1 MTLKNILTIVGC
13 VVITNQA
20 IAGSL
25 PDPRNFPIGQPT
37 LQCVEQAAHDHKV
50 PFALLLGVNSI
61 ERGKTGQNVGNS
73 NGSLDTG
80 AFQINSIHFARAK
93 KLNASH
99 GDLASRGCYNA
110 QFAAMLLSEA
120 LSQKSKQHLDIY
132 TRGAGYHSWT
142 PKYNAIYRKKLVKY
156 TNEWQVW
163 LNNNAPTQQY
173 NVNSPQE
180 PTQQYRNQG
189 VQHVNYQREPNPFLS
204 GFIGQTSTSHQ

>member
-1 MTLKNILTIVGC
+1 MLKRFSVLAGL
-13 VVITNQA
+13 VVISSQA

-25 PDPRNFPIGQPT
+25 PDPRNFPVGKPT
-37 LQCVEQAAHDHKV
+37 LACVEQAAKDHKV

-61 ERGKTGQNVGNS
+61 ERGNTGQNVGNK

-99 GDLASRGCYNA
+99 SDLASRGCYNA

-120 LSQKSKQHLDIY
+120 LGQRSKQHLDLY

-142 PKYNAIYRKKLVKY
+142 PKYNTIYRTKLVRY
-156 TNEWQVW
+156 TGEWQRW
-163 LNNNAPTQQY
+163 LDKNAPVQQYNTNQTQQY
-173 NVNSPQE
+173 SNAAQPVS
-180 PTQQYRNQG
+180 
-189 VQHVNYQREPNPFLS
+189 YQRQPNPFTS
-204 GFIGQTSTSHQ
+204 GFIGQSSTSYQ